1 MTDKRNENELM
12 NEFRDF
18 VKSESTVPKELSES
32 ILNFVRHDL
41 TPSSI
46 FVFTKILSIHL
57 FVGTLSLAVCDQ
69 FGVNPFNTSFSL
81 TSYFMKAGHSF
92 CMTLCGFLFLGLTTI
107 ASWFILGRTEFLVLK
122 QNTFLQVF
130 FLSLLSLGFFLL
142 LGAKIV
148 FSSGMFW
155 LLGALLG
162 GIALI
167 NLIANLQGRRQ
178 QQAP

>member
-12 NEFRDF
+12 NEFSEF
-18 VKSESTVPKELSES
+18 VASESTVPKELSDK
-32 ILNFVRHDL
+32 ILNFVRRDL

-46 FVFTKILSIHL
+46 FVFTKLFFIHL

-81 TSYFMKAGHSF
+81 AHYFMKAGHSF

-107 ASWFILGRTEFLVLK
+107 VSWFILSKTEFLVLK

-130 FLSLLSLGFFLL
+130 FLSLLSLGFFSL
-142 LGAKIV
+142 LGAEIV
-148 FSSGMFW
+148 FSSVIFW

-162 GIALI
+162 GIAI
-167 NLIANLQGRRQ
+167 VNLFTNLQLHKQ
-178 QQAP
+178 T